1 MVLWKGC
8 KQKYHGESIIKISDG
23 VYKSGVPLLH
33 NAIQGVDRFVVIH
46 LVGLHF
52 LSLVQRPLHPPDEG
66 PKVSEFLQ
74 KRLVGEELD
83 VLYVVVRLV
92 CSAAMVYLLL
102 VLGLVWVDALEY
114 TQTPEIREGQL

>member
-1 MVLWKGC
+1 M
-8 KQKYHGESIIKISDG
+8 
-23 VYKSGVPLLH
+23 
-33 NAIQGVDRFVVIH
+33 
-46 LVGLHF
+46 GLHF

-114 TQTPEIREGQL
+114 TQTPFLFRKGKTRIVCLVTGKIQAEIACDKVSL